1 MKTLE
6 NTKLNKQDA
15 LAPVE
20 YAVMESPLGDI
31 AIAEGPQGL
40 RRIALPTQLQL
51 RPFPAEWRRNNNAA
65 KTAQQQLAEY
75 FAGSRQQFDLK
86 LDLLGTEF
94 QQAVWRGLQALP
106 YGTVCSYG
114 ELATQINRASAVRA
128 VGAANGRNPLPIVVP
143 CHRVIGAN
151 GKLTGYFG
159 GEGIKQKLLALEAS
173 IRG

>member
-1 MKTLE
+1 MKQMNNIKADTSP
-6 NTKLNKQDA
+6 A

-20 YAVMESPLGDI
+20 YAVMKSALGDI

-40 RRIALPTQLQL
+40 LRIALPSQLEL
-51 RPFPAEWRRNNNAA
+51 RPFPEEWRRNDNAA
-65 KTAQQQLAEY
+65 MAAQNQLAEY
-75 FAGSRQQFDLK
+75 FNGSRQQFDLT
-86 LDLLGTEF
+86 LDLQGTDF

-114 ELATQINRASAVRA
+114 ELATQIKRPSAVRA

-159 GEGIKQKLLALEAS
+159 GEGIKQKLLALEAN
-173 IRG
+173 